1 MARKILCVFVSMC
14 FLMFGLMPYRTA
26 QTQDSDTF
34 TIGILNLDA
43 KGVSQVEAEVLS
55 EKLRSHITQL
65 VHSER
70 YRNMEGSIE
79 YEVIERQEMDK
90 IFEQFDIQNTGCV
103 SDSCAIEFGRMLQ
116 ADRIL
121 FGTIGKVGNTYS
133 VSARIVNT
141 ETSKAVSTADRQLRG
156 SIDDLLE
163 TTIPLVGDDLILGKQ
178 KKSKKMWYILAG
190 VAIVGAGAAAGLS
203 GGGGGG
209 DGDDGGGVTLLP
221 LPPSR
226 P

>member
-1 MARKILCVFVSMC
+1 MMRKMLCVYMILNLIILGFAPVGFV
-14 FLMFGLMPYRTA
+14 YAQETQKRTY
-26 QTQDSDTF
+26 TL
-34 TIGILNLDA
+34 GILNLDA

-65 VHSER
+65 VQSPTFSAR
-70 YRNMEGSIE
+70 SDKDN
-79 YEVIERQEMDK
+79 YEVIERQDMDK

-121 FGTIGKVGNTYS
+121 QGTIGKVGDTYS
-133 VSARIVNT
+133 VSARIVSVETTRTIANT
-141 ETSKAVSTADRQLRG
+141 DRQYRG
-156 SIDDLLE
+156 SIDDVLN
-163 TTIPLVGDDLILGKQ
+163 TVIPLIGDDLILGRQQ
-178 KKSKKMWYILAG
+178 KKSKKMWYIVAG
-190 VAIVGAGAAAGLS
+190 VLVAGAGAGLS
-203 GGGGGG
+203 MMSSDKGG
-209 DGDDGGGVTLLP
+209 DAPPVLLP